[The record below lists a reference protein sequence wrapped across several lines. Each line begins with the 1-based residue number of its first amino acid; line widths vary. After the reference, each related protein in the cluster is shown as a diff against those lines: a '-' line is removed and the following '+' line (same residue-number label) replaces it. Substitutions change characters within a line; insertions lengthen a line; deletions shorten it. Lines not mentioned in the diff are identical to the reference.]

1 MKMFFSSKITVL
13 FVTVLSVLIAGC
25 NKLSQEE
32 KNTIERY
39 KKSYRDP
46 RIIGKWLS
54 FEEKENFIFHYR
66 PDGEVEY
73 AYPVYSE
80 KKEIEGYEI
89 SGKSEI
95 YYYTKNDS
103 IVLFY
108 IVNRSWAYG
117 STESMGIYKIKNDTI
132 FYRGEGGCNAIKVN
146 LELKR

>member
-80 KKEIEGYEI
+80 KKEIEGY
-89 SGKSEI
+89 
-95 YYYTKNDS
+95 
-103 IVLFY
+103 
-108 IVNRSWAYG
+108 
-117 STESMGIYKIKNDTI
+117 
-132 FYRGEGGCNAIKVN
+132 
-146 LELKR
+146 